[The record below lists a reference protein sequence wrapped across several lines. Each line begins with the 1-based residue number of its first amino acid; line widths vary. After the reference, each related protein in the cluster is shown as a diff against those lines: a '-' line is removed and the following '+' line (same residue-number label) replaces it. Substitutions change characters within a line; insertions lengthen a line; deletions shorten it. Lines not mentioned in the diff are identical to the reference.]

1 MEQSIFQ
8 YKHLNFAHLQSYF
21 KDNMDKMGDLFR
33 MFIKSTT
40 EDEKQLNL
48 NLEKGDYENL
58 RVCAHRLKSAYKY
71 LGLFEV
77 GKILQEVEDS
87 AKEKLPITLIESK
100 LKAVFLLQAE
110 ILEEMKNYL
119 NR

>member
-1 MEQSIFQ
+1 MEQPLFQ
-8 YKHLNFAHLQSYF
+8 FKYLNFAHLQSYF
-21 KDNMDKMGDLFR
+21 KDNIDKMGDLFK

-40 EDEKQLNL
+40 EDEKLL
-48 NLEKGDYENL
+48 KLHLEKGDYENL

-71 LGLFEV
+71 LGLFDV

-87 AKEKLPITLIESK
+87 AKEKLPIPEIESK
-100 LKAVFLLQAE
+100 LNDVFLIQAE
-110 ILEEMKNYL
+110 VLEEMKNYL